1 MTKKIVRRL
10 AAIALAAIIVAGT
23 MLTAFAETSQY
34 VPYES
39 YTYWEAITGDKSR
52 KLVYNRPMYDVQDVL
67 TSTEIRGTG
76 EATCSCGYVYDYTVG
91 DPEGGVAADTHWADV
106 PLEWVCPDCGLGKM
120 EFSRTE
126 VIGELVDVCVDKQG
140 YIYLLDTG
148 VEGKAGAKI
157 LVLNPNYEY
166 EREITKVVKGEEEF
180 DFLGAANIYVHTDGS
195 IFICDKKN
203 FRVLKCDQEGNY
215 IDEYTLPDSPL
226 IPDDFVFRPV
236 KVVADSRDYVYIL
249 SEGSYYGALLF
260 APAES
265 GTAKEFIGF
274 YGANTVTN
282 GIFGAIQS
290 ALNRMFPNNEKMKN
304 QQRVLPFTFSD
315 IVIDSRDFIYTT
327 TDSAAKGQL
336 KKLNPGA
343 GNNILKS
350 GEKVF
355 IDDEVNRTYEK
366 GALYQKIIGLDVD
379 DREFMYALDAT
390 YGRVYLYDAQCHLL
404 TTFGGGMGNG
414 TQKGTFRTAVSLC
427 VKETKDEDGKVITND
442 VLVVDKTSA
451 NLTIFRRND
460 YGNLVVDLDRMTID
474 GDYLE
479 AREGWE
485 EVMKLDKNLQIAYT
499 GLARAYLA
507 EKNYEKAMEVALEGY
522 DRATYALAFEYY
534 RQELF
539 SKYFGIVF
547 GAVVVIVLA
556 AVAFAIFRKKKR
568 VDEIKTKSET
578 KLALSVLLHPGL
590 AFEELKDKKRG
601 SIRVASVILLL
612 FYVSAVVQ
620 VLWGGFLF
628 TKYDPGT
635 FNSLWV
641 FVQSAGLVALW
652 VVANWL
658 VTTLMGG
665 KGKLKEIYV
674 VTCYSLTP
682 IIASR
687 VIYILL
693 SNILLPTEGSF
704 LGILTTIAII
714 YAGLLLVI
722 GMMRI
727 HDFSFTRFLGTTL
740 LTVFGMAAII
750 FLMILVG
757 ILLQQLGG
765 FVATIA
771 MELLM

>member
-1 MTKKIVRRL
+1 MTKSMLRRI
-10 AAIALAAIIVAGT
+10 AALIFAVIIVAGT
-23 MLTAFAETSQY
+23 MLTATAQTSQY
-34 VPYES
+34 VPYEN
-39 YTYWEAITGDKSR
+39 YTYWEDITGVGR
-52 KLVYNRPMYDVQDVL
+52 KLVYNRPMYDVEKVL
-67 TSTEIRGTG
+67 SSTELI
-76 EATCSCGYVYDYTVG
+76 G
-91 DPEGGVAADTHWADV
+91 DE
-106 PLEWVCPDCGLGKM
+106 
-120 EFSRTE
+120 TE
-126 VIGELVDVCVDKQG
+126 IIGELVDVCVDKNG
-140 YIYLLDTG
+140 NVYLLDTG

-157 LVLNPNYEY
+157 IVLDPEY
-166 EREITKVVKGEEEF
+166 KYLKEITKVVKGEEEL
-180 DFLGAANIYVHTDGS
+180 DFAGAANVYVHTDGS

-203 FRVLKCDQEGNY
+203 FRVLKCDGEGNY

-226 IPDDFVFRPV
+226 IPEDFVFRPV
-236 KVVADSRDYVYIL
+236 KVVADSRGYVYIL

-304 QQRVLPFTFSD
+304 QQRVLPYTFSD
-315 IVIDSRDFIYTT
+315 IVIDSKDFIYTT

-350 GEKVF
+350 DKENF
-355 IDDEVNRTYEK
+355 IDDEVNRTYTK
-366 GALYQKIIGLDVD
+366 GALYQKLVGLDVD

-390 YGRVYLYDAQCHLL
+390 YGRLYLYDAQCHLL

-414 TQKGTFRTAVSLC
+414 TQQGTFRTAVALC
-427 VKETKDEDGKVITND
+427 VKETKDENGNVAVND

-460 YGNLVVDLDRMTID
+460 YGNKVVNLVRMTID
-474 GDYLE
+474 GDYVE
-479 AREGWE
+479 SREGWE

-507 EKNYEKAMEVALEGY
+507 EKNYEKAMELALEGY
-522 DRATYALAFEYY
+522 DRDTYALAFEYY
-534 RQELF
+534 RQNLF
-539 SKYFGIVF
+539 SKYFALIF
-547 GAVVVIVLA
+547 GVVIVIAA
-556 AVAFAIFRKKKR
+556 AVIAFAIFRKKKV
-568 VDEIKTKSET
+568 VDEIKAKSET
-578 KLALSVLLHPGL
+578 KLALSAVIHPGL

-601 SIRVASVILLL
+601 SFRVATVILLL
-612 FYVSAVVQ
+612 FYVSAVIQ

-704 LGILTTIAII
+704 LGILTTVAII
-714 YAGLLLVI
+714 YTGLILVI

-727 HDFSFTRFLGTTL
+727 HDYSFGRFLGTTL

-765 FVATIA
+765 FLATIA